1 MKKFIVFLIA
11 MFMPVLVLAWDDSED
26 VEYTIIDV
34 VNAAKDMGVNS
45 INVQT
50 IRNFLILNEDYFDSD
65 DYADFIECINEIRDL
80 YYAPLAASMFYKT
93 PAQLT
98 ESERY
103 DLKDSLTRA
112 EGDIIRKKQIEISK
126 DHGVLI
132 TVDYDAN
139 GYVVYYYS
147 IYGDSGDDVV
157 QSTTINDVIQ
167 ALKNAG
173 INADNVT
180 SVTNFLNN
188 NSAAFDSDDYDN
200 FISTINSIRNTYINP
215 IAQAK
220 YGKSANALTESER
233 LYVLYGGGLG
243 GPQWYNIR
251 KTLATSHNNHGI
263 KFAYNNLGT
272 DYPVWHGA
280 VTGYST
286 ITVKNNGRVWI
297 NSDKNAKFKI
307 IYNTTIG
314 NSVEY
319 KEKTAMFD
327 LNSLLPDYGVEIN
340 GDDLPVLTAVG
351 YNFKGWS
358 LFENDESV
366 INEYS
371 APYESEINL
380 YAVWE
385 EHAHEFTK
393 LETLEGGI
401 YGICGCGKKSKLIA
415 SLPKDLVY
423 SGSKIPIVFNK
434 EVDPKLYDVK
444 YMKYDEDTDSYVDID
459 SVPVD
464 VGKYKAVLTLDSSSS
479 ELIYE
484 ITKEVGDSEK
494 LESENKGQEDNKEV
508 LVVPDEKVEGAKTDS
523 IEQEAENP
531 FTKDKAILKYIFVLC
546 YLTIICGIYYLYK
559 KKNNMLK
566 KELS

>member
-1 MKKFIVFLIA
+1 VKKIIVL
-11 MFMPVLVLAWDDSED
+11 LVGVFRPFFVFAENDA
-26 VEYTIIDV
+26 EYTLIDV
-34 VNAAKDMGVNS
+34 VEAAKNSGVNS

-50 IRNFLILNEDYFDSD
+50 LRNFLILNDDYFDSD
-65 DYADFIECINEIRDL
+65 DYADFIDFFNEISDL
-80 YYAPLAASMFYKT
+80 YVKDLAYALFYKT
-93 PAQLT
+93 PDQLT

-103 DLKDSLTRA
+103 DVYDSFSHADKDA
-112 EGDIIRKKQIEISK
+112 IERDLIDLCN
-126 DHGVLI
+126 DHGILL
-132 TVDYDAN
+132 TKDWDAN
-139 GYVVYYYS
+139 GYPVYYGS
-147 IYGDSGDDVV
+147 IRGKDTTPTTIIDVV
-157 QSTTINDVIQ
+157 N

-188 NSAAFDSDDYDN
+188 NSAAFDSYDFDN
-200 FISTINSIRNTYINP
+200 FISTINTIKNTYINP
-215 IAQAK
+215 VAQVK
-220 YGKSANALTESER
+220 FGKSASALTESER

-243 GPQWYNIR
+243 GPQWVAIR
-251 KTLATSHNNHGI
+251 QMLATSHNNHGI

-286 ITVKNNGRVWI
+286 ITVTNDGRVWI

-358 LFENDESV
+358 LSENDESV

-385 EHAHEFTK
+385 EHTHEFTK

-423 SGSKIPIVFNK
+423 SGSEIPIVFNK
-434 EVDPKLYDVK
+434 EVDSKLYDVK

-459 SVPVD
+459 NVPVD

-494 LESENKGQEDNKEV
+494 LESENKGQEV
-508 LVVPDEKVEGAKTDS
+508 
-523 IEQEAENP
+523 ENP